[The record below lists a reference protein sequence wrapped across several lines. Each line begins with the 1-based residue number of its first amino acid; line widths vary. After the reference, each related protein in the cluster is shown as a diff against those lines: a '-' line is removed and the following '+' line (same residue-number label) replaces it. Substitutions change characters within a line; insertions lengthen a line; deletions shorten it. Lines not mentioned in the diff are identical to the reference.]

1 MKNAREKEENE
12 IQGEGSGRQCSEFER
27 CVCCGKATTILK
39 TRDVNRRKEYIEGAG
54 QLCRQCFYEI
64 YGK

>member
-1 MKNAREKEENE
+1 MKNIREKKENE
-12 IQGEGSGRQCSEFER
+12 IYDKEFGQQCRELEC
-27 CVCCGKATTILK
+27 CVCCGKMTTVPK
-39 TRDVNRRKEYIEGAG
+39 TRDINIRKEYIEGSG